1 MAHMIQKRQRQ
12 TTIEKVREEE
22 RERERER
29 GDATFSFLSLAVELG
44 ESLHPIIHIT
54 SQAQFPF
61 NFKTFLF

>member
-29 GDATFSFLSLAVELG
+29 EREEMPLSAFC
-44 ESLHPIIHIT
+44 H
-54 SQAQFPF
+54 
-61 NFKTFLF
+61 

>member
-29 GDATFSFLSLAVELG
+29 EEMPLSAFC
-44 ESLHPIIHIT
+44 H
-54 SQAQFPF
+54 
-61 NFKTFLF
+61 

>member
-12 TTIEKVREEE
+12 TTIEKVREE
-22 RERERER
+22 ERERER